1 MKIETKFNIEDYVY
15 YGDENS
21 YDLVKIID
29 IKISFL
35 LDKIFIIYKIDFE
48 HEKPFKYPDHKKY
61 EDVGEGYL
69 YASPHSLIE
78 MQIAR
83 CEKEIENKNKKI
95 EELKAQLKSLPE

>member
-1 MKIETKFNIEDYVY
+1 MVIETKFNIEDYVY

-21 YDLVKIID
+21 YALVKIID
-29 IKISFL
+29 IKISFF
-35 LDKIFIIYKIDFE
+35 LDEIFIIYKIDLE